1 MTEKIKKAI
10 EKIDSE
16 AEILKNNYITSL
28 VSKIIDDYIVDDN
41 NAEKVLNKDK
51 SLSGCLMMIFENAKK
66 EGVAEIQGRH
76 AFVGG
81 KDEDLWQW
89 IVDYY
94 GFAVDCKENKIIDL
108 LDFI

>member
-1 MTEKIKKAI
+1 MTEIIKKAI

-16 AEILKNNYITSL
+16 AEAIKNDYITSL
-28 VSKIIDDYIVDDN
+28 VSKIIDDYLVNDD
-41 NAEKVLNKDK
+41 NAEKVLKNDK
-51 SLSGCLMMIFENAKK
+51 SLNGCLMVIFENAKK
-66 EGVAEIQGRH
+66 DGIAKVSGGG

-89 IVDYY
+89 VVDYY
-94 GFAVDCKENKIIDL
+94 GFAVDCKDDKIIDL

>member
-1 MTEKIKKAI
+1 MTEIIKKAI

-16 AEILKNNYITSL
+16 AEAIKNNYITSL
-28 VSKIIDDYIVDDN
+28 VSKIIDDYLFDDD
-41 NAEKVLNKDK
+41 NAEKVLNKSK
-51 SLSGCLMMIFENAKK
+51 SLSGCLTTIFENAKK
-66 EGVAEIQGRH
+66 DGIAKVSGGR

-89 IVDYY
+89 VVDYY
-94 GFAVDCKENKIIDL
+94 GFAVDCKDDKIIDL